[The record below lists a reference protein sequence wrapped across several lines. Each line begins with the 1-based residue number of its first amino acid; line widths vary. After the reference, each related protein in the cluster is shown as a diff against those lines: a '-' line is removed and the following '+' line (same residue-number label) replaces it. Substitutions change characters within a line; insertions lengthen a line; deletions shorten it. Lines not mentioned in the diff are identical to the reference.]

1 LCQAIVG
8 PSKLR
13 GHLSERMC
21 IAAVRHTKMAEQF
34 TMLWAAVSSTVESVL
49 RRLPTGAFWVD
60 VVDELVTEFWKQ
72 EERCSHL
79 EKSGVMV
86 CDLILGLPS
95 SQADRLEEVMR
106 QL

>member
-1 LCQAIVG
+1 
-8 PSKLR
+8 
-13 GHLSERMC
+13 MC

-79 EKSGVMV
+79 EKSGVTV

-95 SQADRLEEVMR
+95 SQVQQADRLEEVMR